1 MAGNIIR
8 DDRTR
13 KTAYH
18 AVAAILAGFGIWG
31 VIDADQVDDYL
42 QAAVL
47 LLGTGGTELAAVNTP
62 KCERLE
68 KTTTGKKSDEKPEKY
83 DGE

>member
-1 MAGNIIR
+1 MARNIIQ

-13 KTAYH
+13 KTVYH
-18 AVAAILAGFGIWG
+18 LVAAILAGFGIWG
-31 VIDADQVDDYL
+31 LIDADQADDYL

-47 LLGTGGTELAAVNTP
+47 LLGTGGSELAAVNTP
-62 KCERLE
+62 KTERLE
-68 KTTTGKKSDEKPEKY
+68 KTTAKGEVDEKPEKY